1 MIRYL
6 AASVALTALGLTAG
20 AACAQPA
27 PHHYALAHN
36 VTVRLPR
43 GPCIDAGGRIDHGH
57 HDACVVPA
65 ACMCRARRAAGD
77 SCRHD
82 HGVMVETNGSRRG
95 CAMRDPQSGL
105 PTGQRTH

>member
-6 AASVALTALGLTAG
+6 AASVALTALGLAAG

-27 PHHYALAHN
+27 PHHYTLAHN
-36 VTVRLPR
+36 VTVRLPP
-43 GPCIDAGGRIDHGH
+43 GPCIDAGGRIDHRH
-57 HDACVVPA
+57 HDACIVPLVVFEPL
-65 ACMCRARRAAGD
+65 D